1 MSPSLQG
8 RFLPLD
14 CQGSPGKFSSLMFFS
29 VPLYDIHRASCG
41 FIVADTGRDH
51 CVLLGWSE
59 TGAWGLVSSSPLE
72 GAVPPVATSWLV

>member
-1 MSPSLQG
+1 
-8 RFLPLD
+8 
-14 CQGSPGKFSSLMFFS
+14 MFFS

-59 TGAWGLVSSSPLE
+59 TGAWGLVSSRLWKRRC
-72 GAVPPVATSWLV
+72 PPVTTRTQVPYAADCRLAAALLVHVAAHS